1 MLYTFLYYLNL
12 NFFLLLHNKIPK
24 RITGLKMLVFRKI
37 LRTYFMDGPHVFFS
51 EMINPF
57 VPNAPFLYLPD
68 WLSTT
73 SFYTVQVGVSLRM
86 HYIEKP
92 EQLMK
97 NMFSLAPLQSF
108 FRQYEISLL
117 FKKQRWKKRNQ
128 VEWLP
133 FTASKIRKSKL
144 LFKFEWIWNGGR
156 WFFQCTYIT
165 SILNIISRKSEMIS
179 FFVS

>member
-1 MLYTFLYYLNL
+1 MDPMYF
-12 NFFLLLHNKIPK
+12 
-24 RITGLKMLVFRKI
+24 FRKW
-37 LRTYFMDGPHVFFS
+37 LTHLFPMHLFS
-51 EMINPF
+51 IYQTDCQ
-57 VPNAPFLYLPD
+57 LL
-68 WLSTT
+68 
-73 SFYTVQVGVSLRM
+73 SFYTIQVGVSLRM

-117 FKKQRWKKRNQ
+117 FKKQRRKKRNQ

-144 LFKFEWIWNGGR
+144 LSKFEWIWNGGR

-179 FFVS
+179 FFVEFSFFVS